1 MGKKPNFWND
11 FIRPIGKYIVRPG
24 EKMAD
29 RLGHTL
35 APVSKPIL
43 GAVTQKAVETINSV
57 PPEAIA
63 GAVSMKKGGMVK
75 PRGGKKTQMIK
86 AHAGELVVPR
96 AFVPAVSKSLKQS
109 IKKAGGKNM

>member
-24 EKMAD
+24 EKMAS

-35 APVSKPIL
+35 APVAKPIL
-43 GAVTQKAVETINSV
+43 GAATNKAVEAINSV

-75 PRGGKKTQMIK
+75 PKGGRKTQIIK
-86 AHAGELVVPR
+86 AHAGELVVPK
-96 AFVPAVSKSLKQS
+96 AFVPVVSKSLKQS
-109 IKKAGGKNM
+109 IKKKGGRNM